1 MAVPVLF
8 SAKSLM
14 LGTLEEL
21 NNCLLTDCMLIVRV
35 CIGDGSCCLAQVRMR
50 RVLHSQQ
57 KVESRGLL
65 EGREKGFILP
75 TGWIAKLGIRRR
87 DYSGQREIV
96 SSFWGFI
103 ICKVLK
109 KPKRQWGGRI
119 RNSGI

>member
-1 MAVPVLF
+1 MRWVLP
-8 SAKSLM
+8 
-14 LGTLEEL
+14 
-21 NNCLLTDCMLIVRV
+21 
-35 CIGDGSCCLAQVRMR
+35 
-50 RVLHSQQ
+50 SQQ

-87 DYSGQREIV
+87 DHSGQREIV

-109 KPKRQWGGRI
+109 KPRRQ
-119 RNSGI
+119 